1 MELQRHVCRT
11 LHDDHAA
18 TIALLERLEVLL
30 GRHNER
36 RPPDGGD
43 ATVARLMKDI
53 IFIVETE
60 VGSHFAFEEEFVF
73 PILASAGDREM
84 TELLVAEH
92 GAILPLARRLVEL
105 AKSGRDAA
113 FAADA
118 WSEFHRTGAELIE
131 RLVSH
136 IQKEEMGLLP
146 ALDDL
151 LDDSADAALALEM
164 AARR

>member
-18 TIALLERLEVLL
+18 TIALLERVEALL
-30 GRHNER
+30 GRHNDR
-36 RPPDGGD
+36 RPPDAGD
-43 ATVARLMKDI
+43 ATVSRLMKDV
-53 IFIVETE
+53 IFTVETE

-84 TELLVAEH
+84 TELLAAEH
-92 GAILPLARRLVEL
+92 GSILPLAHRLVEL
-105 AKSGRDAA
+105 AKTGRHAA
-113 FAADA
+113 FTAEA
-118 WSEFHRTGAELIE
+118 WSEFHGTGAELIE
-131 RLVSH
+131 RLISH

-151 LDDSADAALALEM
+151 LDESADAALGLEM

>member
-1 MELQRHVCRT
+1 MELQRQVCRT

-18 TIALLERLEVLL
+18 TIALLERLEALL

-36 RPPDGGD
+36 RGPDAGD
-43 ATVARLMKDI
+43 AAVARLMKDL
-53 IFIVETE
+53 IFTVETE

-73 PILASAGDREM
+73 PMVASAGDGEM
-84 TELLVAEH
+84 TELLSAEH
-92 GAILPLARRLVEL
+92 GSILPLARRLMEL
-105 AKSGRDAA
+105 AKTGRHAA
-113 FAADA
+113 FSAEA
-118 WSEFHRTGAELIE
+118 WSEFHRTAAELIE

-146 ALDDL
+146 ALDSL
-151 LDDSADAALALEM
+151 LDESADAALGLEM